1 MLGFKGLLGDNLIGK
16 LFFEGVC
23 FVRFCIRVFN
33 KFLVI
38 DFKRFVGGYC
48 NKEATF

>member
-38 DFKRFVGGYC
+38 DFKMFVRGYYY
-48 NKEATF
+48 KEATF